1 MAMTECRECG
11 EEVSSKAKSC
21 PHCGVKNPG
30 KKKQKGITWGPGC
43 LIIIGLFV
51 VFGILN
57 RNEDYN
63 PPVRPTDVRVDEGS
77 PMEATLASIDQ
88 RSPVV
93 SRQLVSR
100 YAALLD
106 RLNGRCP
113 ESRTMVG
120 DMAART
126 KELVA
131 SNYGRDVTIL
141 KVLQE
146 LDVATEP
153 PVDFGPTCSG
163 LLASLVTL
171 LGEL

>member
-1 MAMTECRECG
+1 MTMTACRECG
-11 EEVSSKAKSC
+11 EEVSNKAKSC

-30 KKKQKGITWGPGC
+30 KKKQKGIGWGPGC

-51 VFGILN
+51 VFAILN
-57 RNEDYN
+57 PNKDYN
-63 PPVRPTDVRVDEGS
+63 PPVRPTEVRVDEGS
-77 PMEATLASIDQ
+77 PMEVTLASIDQ
-88 RSPVV
+88 HSPVV
-93 SRQLVSR
+93 SRQLVGR

-113 ESRTMVG
+113 ESRTMIG

-131 SNYGRDVTIL
+131 SNYGRDVTIM

-146 LDVATEP
+146 VDVATAP
-153 PVDFGPTCSG
+153 PVDSGPTCSEVFA
-163 LLASLVTL
+163 LIAIL